1 MHSLIIKELQV
12 SEARTGADVA
22 LTRWFAQA
30 GKSLQDKDFER
41 PRLAAPG
48 RTSDPLAGF
57 AQDAAK
63 PLGVQPLSTPANSNT
78 TARLKGIE
86 IHIGAGKRDVSIN
99 SNTTARLKGIE
110 ILIIASHLP
119 TT

>member
-63 PLGVQPLSTPANSNT
+63 PLGVQPLSTPAQQHNCP
-78 TARLKGIE
+78 LKG
-86 IHIGAGKRDVSIN
+86 H
-99 SNTTARLKGIE
+99 
-110 ILIIASHLP
+110 
-119 TT
+119 